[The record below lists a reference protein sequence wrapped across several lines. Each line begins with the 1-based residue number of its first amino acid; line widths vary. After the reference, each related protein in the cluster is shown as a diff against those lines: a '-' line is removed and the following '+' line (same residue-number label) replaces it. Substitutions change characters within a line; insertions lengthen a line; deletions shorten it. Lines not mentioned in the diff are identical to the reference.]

1 MVGQYRKGQ
10 KLPRKIQVPAE
21 QIPGV
26 PGFPRQDDGKERPG
40 TIRQI
45 LPQPRHLIFPAPI
58 VLDMKPARPAHT
70 AVRKAVVPPFFPAR
84 PSRADT
90 FTESVIR
97 EMTRLSLRHNAI
109 NLAQGFPDFPC
120 PAELKTAACTAVN
133 EDYNQYA
140 ITWGAKDLR
149 TELAK
154 RVKHY
159 NGMDY
164 DPETEITVTCGSTEA
179 MMVSMLAVIQPG
191 DEVIVPEP
199 FYENYGPD
207 TRISGAVPRYIHLE
221 NDFSINEEAWKA
233 AFTRKSRAII
243 INTPNNPTGKV
254 FSKKELRFIADL
266 CIDHNMVAITDEIYE
281 HILYDGKK
289 HVSIG
294 ALDGMRDRTITIGS
308 FSKTYSVTG
317 WRVGYTLAGQEIT
330 ARIRKIHDFLTVGA
344 PAPLQQACV
353 AALRLPESYYRELA
367 QDYDRKRKILYNG
380 LRTAGF
386 SCELPEGAYYIFTD
400 IAESGMSDVDFA
412 RHLVETAGVAAVPGS
427 SFYHEG
433 GETKLRFTFSKKD
446 ETLHEA
452 CRRLKKTG
460 LR

>member
-1 MVGQYRKGQ
+1 
-10 KLPRKIQVPAE
+10 
-21 QIPGV
+21 
-26 PGFPRQDDGKERPG
+26 
-40 TIRQI
+40 
-45 LPQPRHLIFPAPI
+45 
-58 VLDMKPARPAHT
+58 MKPARPGARLPEQKT
-70 AVRKAVVPPFFPAR
+70 AGTPFFPTR

-97 EMTRLSLRHNAI
+97 EMTRLSLQHNAI

-120 PAELKTAACTAVN
+120 PAELKAAACEAVS
-133 EDYNQYA
+133 EDFNQYA

-149 TELAK
+149 EALAR
-154 RVKHY
+154 RVKQY
-159 NGMDY
+159 NGMTFDS
-164 DPETEITVTCGSTEA
+164 ETEITVTCGSTEA
-179 MMVSMLAVIQPG
+179 MMASVLAVTRPG

-207 TRISGAVPRYIHLE
+207 TVISGAVPRYVRIGD
-221 NDFSINEEAWKA
+221 DFSFDEEAWEA
-233 AFTRKSRAII
+233 AITKKSRAII

-294 ALDGMRDRTITIGS
+294 SLSGMRDRTITIGS

-317 WRVGYTLAGQEIT
+317 WRVGYALAGTEIT
-330 ARIRKIHDFLTVGA
+330 ARLRKIHDFLTVGA
-344 PAPLQQACV
+344 PAPLQHACV
-353 AALRLPESYYRELA
+353 AALSLPESYYRGLA
-367 QDYDRKRKILYNG
+367 EDYDRKRKILYNG
-380 LRTAGF
+380 LLEAGF
-386 SCELPEGAYYIFTD
+386 SCRLPEGAYYIFSD
-400 IAESGMSDVDFA
+400 IAESGMTDVAFA
-412 RHLVETAGVAAVPGS
+412 QKLVETAGVAAVPGS

-452 CRRLKKTG
+452 CMRLAKADI
-460 LR
+460 

>member
-1 MVGQYRKGQ
+1 
-10 KLPRKIQVPAE
+10 
-21 QIPGV
+21 
-26 PGFPRQDDGKERPG
+26 
-40 TIRQI
+40 
-45 LPQPRHLIFPAPI
+45 
-58 VLDMKPARPAHT
+58 MKPARSGASTPPREGA
-70 AVRKAVVPPFFPAR
+70 AEPFFPAR

-97 EMTRLSLRHNAI
+97 EMTRLALQYDAI

-120 PAELKTAACTAVN
+120 PLHLKNAACTAVS
-133 EDYNQYA
+133 DDVNQYA

-149 TELAK
+149 EALAK

-164 DPETEITVTCGSTEA
+164 NPETEITVTCGSTEA
-179 MMVSMLAVIQPG
+179 MMTTMLAVIQPG

-207 TRISGAVPRYIHLE
+207 AVISGAIPRYVHLE
-221 NDFSINEEAWKA
+221 DDFSIDEEAWKA
-233 AFTRKSRAII
+233 AFNRKSRAII
-243 INTPNNPTGKV
+243 LNTPNNPTGKV
-254 FSKKELRFIADL
+254 FTRKELRFIADL

-281 HILYDGKK
+281 HIIYNGRK

-317 WRVGYTLAGQEIT
+317 WRVGYALAGEEIT
-330 ARIRKIHDFLTVGA
+330 ARLRKIHDFLTVGA

-353 AALRLPESYYRELA
+353 AALQLPESYYKELA

-380 LRTAGF
+380 LKNAGF
-386 SCELPEGAYYIFTD
+386 SCQLPEGAYYIFTD

-412 RHLVETAGVAAVPGS
+412 RMLVEKAGVAAVPGS

-433 GETKLRFTFSKKD
+433 GTTKLRFTFSKKD
-446 ETLHEA
+446 ETLAEA
-452 CRRLKKTG
+452 CKRLENAAMM
-460 LR
+460 